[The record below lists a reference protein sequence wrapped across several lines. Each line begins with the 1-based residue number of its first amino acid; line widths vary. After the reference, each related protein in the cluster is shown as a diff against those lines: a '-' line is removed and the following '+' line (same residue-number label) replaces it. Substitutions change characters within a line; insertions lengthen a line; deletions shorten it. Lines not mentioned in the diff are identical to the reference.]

1 MPLEKRLVANREM
14 SRVRRTASR
23 QRALLS
29 PRGRGRRGWGVALA
43 LFLALL
49 LPDGGLTLAPA
60 TAGAE
65 AATRTKSGSA
75 GTAKATSTKTS
86 AAKKPTTAAKKPT
99 KSSSTRSSKQ
109 QVSKSKTSSKSRTN
123 SAKSKK
129 RTRRT
134 RSSVRYGSRAA
145 LVMDARTGEVLF
157 EKNSA
162 TQQPVASLTK
172 LMTNIVFLET
182 EPDLDHKVK
191 VAREDLQGSGHTQL
205 RRGEVL
211 TVRQL
216 LYHSLMSSDNA
227 ATKTLVRSS
236 GLPEKEFLDRM
247 NRKASVLGLSSTR
260 FVEFTGLD
268 AGNVSS
274 AADLAQLLKYAS
286 SQALIAEI
294 TSQPEYTYR
303 SNRRA
308 HHLVNSNRLARY
320 GQVEVLSGKTG
331 FIRSAG
337 YCLATWVREGSRDL
351 IAVVLGAPSNP
362 ARFNETRRI
371 LQQVSLADAA
381 GATGGAK

>member
-1 MPLEKRLVANREM
+1 MRLAVNREM
-14 SRVRRTASR
+14 SRVRRILSPV
-23 QRALLS
+23 RAL
-29 PRGRGRRGWGVALA
+29 PCPGGRGRRRWGAAIVLS
-43 LFLALL
+43 LALL
-49 LPDGGLTLAPA
+49 LPEGALPLALRQ
-60 TAGAE
+60 AGAE
-65 AATRTKSGSA
+65 AAPTAKSGAATASTSKTT
-75 GTAKATSTKTS
+75 TAKKTATSARKSTKTS
-86 AAKKPTTAAKKPT
+86 SS
-99 KSSSTRSSKQ
+99 KSSSPK
-109 QVSKSKTSSKSRTN
+109 VSKSKSTSKSTTKASSR
-123 SAKSKK
+123 KK
-129 RTRRT
+129 RTRRS
-134 RSSVRYGSRAA
+134 RSYARYGSRAA

-182 EPDLDHKVK
+182 EPDLDRKVT
-191 VAREDLQGSGHTQL
+191 VAREDLRGSGHTQL
-205 RRGEVL
+205 RRGEIL

-227 ATKTLVRSS
+227 ATKTLVRAS
-236 GLPEKEFLDRM
+236 GIPEKEFLDRM
-247 NRKASVLGLSSTR
+247 NRKAAILGLTSTR

-286 SQALIAEI
+286 RQTLIAEI
-294 TSQPEYTYR
+294 TSQPEYSYR
-303 SNRRA
+303 SNRRS

-320 GQVEVLSGKTG
+320 GQIEVLSGKTG

-351 IAVVLGAPSNP
+351 IAVVLGAPTNP

-371 LQQVSLADAA
+371 LEQASLADA
-381 GATGGAK
+381 GGGAGGSK